1 MWIDPERRG
10 ALGATIT
17 KRIGPTIAFSERKE
31 AEVCILC
38 NGTRLSRPG
47 PSAHFYYYDGSVTK
61 SN

>member
-47 PSAHFYYYDGSVTK
+47 PSAHFLLL
-61 SN
+61 